1 MKEKLQNLPFV
12 IKVILAFLIT
22 ILFFVSVFLF
32 MVVLEYFGLLLIFN
46 IICGIIIITI
56 FPLLFITL
64 FLRIKTISYWL
75 VPLSIV

>member
-64 FLRIKTISYWL
+64 FLRIKTISY
-75 VPLSIV
+75 

>member
-32 MVVLEYFGLLLIFN
+32 MVVLEYFGLLLIYN

-56 FPLLFITL
+56 FSAI
-64 FLRIKTISYWL
+64 IYY
-75 VPLSIV
+75 SIFTD

>member
-32 MVVLEYFGLLLIFN
+32 MVVLECFGLLLIYN

-56 FPLLFITL
+56 FSAI
-64 FLRIKTISYWL
+64 IYYTIFKD
-75 VPLSIV
+75 

>member
-56 FPLLFITL
+56 FSAI
-64 FLRIKTISYWL
+64 IYY
-75 VPLSIV
+75 SIFTD

>member
-1 MKEKLQNLPFV
+1 MKEKLKNLPFV

-56 FPLLFITL
+56 FSAI
-64 FLRIKTISYWL
+64 IYY
-75 VPLSIV
+75 SIFTD